1 MGTFSAAFIQSTIT
15 ATSLNPDALM
25 LTNGT
30 YNDTS
35 AAKATEALPDWQ
47 ERLAAY
53 NIGIEN
59 RLIASFSRLHGNETD
74 VDDDFVVTFTD
85 GGSIVRNAIR
95 ANWPSKL
102 ASDLPMHLG
111 LELKVI
117 EDDVFVAVNENM
129 ESSMPGVFV
138 VGDANS

>member
-1 MGTFSAAFIQSTIT
+1 MGTFSAALIQSTIT

-25 LTNGT
+25 LTNST
-30 YNDTS
+30 YNDAS
-35 AAKATEALPDWQ
+35 VAKAAEMLPDWQ

-59 RLIASFSRLHGNETD
+59 RQIASFSRLHGNETD

-85 GGSIVRNAIR
+85 GGSIVRNAIL

-102 ASDLPMHLG
+102 ASDLPMQLR

-117 EDDVFVAVNENM
+117 EDDVFVAVDENM